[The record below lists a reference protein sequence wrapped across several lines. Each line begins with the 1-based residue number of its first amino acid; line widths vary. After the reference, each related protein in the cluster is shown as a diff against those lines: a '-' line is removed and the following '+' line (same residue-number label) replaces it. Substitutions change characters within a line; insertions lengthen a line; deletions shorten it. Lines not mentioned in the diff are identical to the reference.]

1 MEIINNQDI
10 IMYGLK
16 QNFYLYDGELYTAT
30 FPYEWAKNHFPGTGP
45 KNCESCI
52 QYGNWNGVFIAY
64 CRNCAKY
71 VYKGERGGGV
81 VYYAGEGECA
91 SLDDPKS
98 AGNTY
103 LKNLR
108 LEDIGDPDFHNS
120 FLLYGQLF
128 LTIKRNPYELIIPGT
143 MKKWKNCLRFIEMWY
158 EFNEWNIENDKLIDE
173 LSFEEWILW
182 YRERLIKN
190 TGDYFYYDM
199 IEYKPEPE

>member
-108 LEDIGDPDFHNS
+108 LTKRLSNPIS
-120 FLLYGQLF
+120 Y
-128 LTIKRNPYELIIPGT
+128 TICGHIT
-143 MKKWKNCLRFIEMWY
+143 VFQVCHFKKDLPKSSAG
-158 EFNEWNIENDKLIDE
+158 NE
-173 LSFEEWILW
+173 
-182 YRERLIKN
+182 
-190 TGDYFYYDM
+190 
-199 IEYKPEPE
+199 